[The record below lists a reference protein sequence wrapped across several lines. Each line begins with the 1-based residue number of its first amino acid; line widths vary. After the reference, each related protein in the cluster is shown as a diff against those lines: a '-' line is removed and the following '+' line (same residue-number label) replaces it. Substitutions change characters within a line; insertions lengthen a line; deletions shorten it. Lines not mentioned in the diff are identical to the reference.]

1 MERLLTRK
9 SGKEYPSGL
18 LEFTMATTQLHDG
31 FYGLHRLLII
41 ARVIPVLTAS
51 CERSFSSLRIVK
63 NYMRSPMSDSRLKSL
78 LLLGIHVKRAEM
90 LDLDHVL
97 DRFKEIYPNSRIMLS

>member
-1 MERLLTRK
+1 MERLLARK

-18 LEFTMATTQLHDG
+18 LEFTMATNQLHDG

-41 ARVIPVLTAS
+41 ACVIPVSTAS

-63 NYMRSPMSDSRLKSL
+63 NYTRSRLKSL
-78 LLLGIHVKRAEM
+78 LLLGIHAKRAEM